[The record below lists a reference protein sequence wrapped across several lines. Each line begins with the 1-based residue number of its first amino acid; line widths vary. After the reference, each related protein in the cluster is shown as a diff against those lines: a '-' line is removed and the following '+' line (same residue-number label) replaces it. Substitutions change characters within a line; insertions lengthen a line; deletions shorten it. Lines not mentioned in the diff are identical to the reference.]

1 MLNAPITIFNNII
14 RTATMPEVEEDLE
27 LDIHKNGG
35 CKHEIQPADRLLKT

>member
-27 LDIHKNGG
+27 LLTFIRTEVVNMKSNLRTGY
-35 CKHEIQPADRLLKT
+35 